1 MTFENFIKDYSK
13 KGLLKQQKTNFKTI
27 ENTIARAYKEITIAK
42 ANLSIDEGISFT
54 VAYTAMLH
62 AARAL
67 MFVKGYRPHNS
78 YQHKTAVD
86 FASIVLGN
94 DYKTLIQKF
103 DRMLKKRNIFTYEV
117 SISISQTEVNNAIKN
132 AEQLVET
139 IRNLIEDSNPQ
150 YKFKF

>member
-27 ENTIARAYKEITIAK
+27 ENTISRAYKEIIISK

-67 MFVKGYRPHNS
+67 MFLKGFRPNSS

-86 FASIVLGN
+86 FASVVLG
-94 DYKTLIQKF
+94 DQYKTLIQKF
-103 DRMLKKRNIFTYEV
+103 DRMRKKRNIFIYEV
-117 SISISQTEVNNAIKN
+117 TISISKTEVSNAIKN
-132 AEQLVET
+132 AEELVKT
-139 IRNLIEDSNPQ
+139 IRDLIEGSNPQ